1 MRSRRKGTVILQAT
15 VNANGEVD
23 DIKVLRADETGFGIP
38 ESVMEAVRQY
48 RFKPGMKDGV
58 KVKTY
63 ATVTQR
69 YVFTR

>member
-15 VNANGEVD
+15 VNAEGRVD
-23 DIKVLRADETGFGIP
+23 DVKILRADETGFGIP
-38 ESVMEAVRQY
+38 EAVMEAVRKY

-58 KVKTY
+58 KIKTY

-69 YVFTR
+69 FVFNR